1 MGQMKRILTEIAET
15 ARLDELEDLSL
26 DFESQNNIDPDW
38 WRDQDAEMTQTELD
52 ALEIQA
58 EVQDLRCGDWI

>member
-15 ARLDELEDLSL
+15 ARLHRL
-26 DFESQNNIDPDW
+26 DFTHHVEDDTDW

-58 EVQDLRCGDWI
+58 EVQDLRCGDWH